1 LDRRER
7 LRIVALLLL
16 FAPTTLFWAT
26 YEQQGNTIVLWA
38 DDHTNRYID
47 LLFWHGEI
55 PITWFQAFNPLLII
69 AFTPFLVRLWS
80 RQAKR
85 GTEPGTITKMSLGC
99 LGVAIANLIMAA
111 AAWNA
116 GGDEASW
123 LWLLAYFVVITLG
136 ELYISPIGLSLV
148 SKLAPVR
155 MVSMLMGLWL
165 ATSFAGNFLAGWL
178 GSFWSGMDKLMFFLM
193 IAGIAALA
201 GAIILLFDRPL
212 RGIVA
217 DQTVAA

>member
-1 LDRRER
+1 
-7 LRIVALLLL
+7 
-16 FAPTTLFWAT
+16 
-26 YEQQGNTIVLWA
+26 
-38 DDHTNRYID
+38 
-47 LLFWHGEI
+47 
-55 PITWFQAFNPLLII
+55 
-69 AFTPFLVRLWS
+69 
-80 RQAKR
+80 
-85 GTEPGTITKMSLGC
+85 
-99 LGVAIANLIMAA
+99 VAIANLIMAG
-111 AAWNA
+111 AAWSA

-201 GAIILLFDRPL
+201 GAVILLFDRPL
-212 RGIVA
+212 RAIVA

>member
-1 LDRRER
+1 
-7 LRIVALLLL
+7 
-16 FAPTTLFWAT
+16 
-26 YEQQGNTIVLWA
+26 
-38 DDHTNRYID
+38 
-47 LLFWHGEI
+47 
-55 PITWFQAFNPLLII
+55 
-69 AFTPFLVRLWS
+69 
-80 RQAKR
+80 
-85 GTEPGTITKMSLGC
+85 
-99 LGVAIANLIMAA
+99 
-111 AAWNA
+111 
-116 GGDEASW
+116 

-201 GAIILLFDRPL
+201 GAVILLFDRPL
-212 RGIVA
+212 RAIVA

>member
-1 LDRRER
+1 
-7 LRIVALLLL
+7 
-16 FAPTTLFWAT
+16 
-26 YEQQGNTIVLWA
+26 
-38 DDHTNRYID
+38 
-47 LLFWHGEI
+47 
-55 PITWFQAFNPLLII
+55 
-69 AFTPFLVRLWS
+69 
-80 RQAKR
+80 
-85 GTEPGTITKMSLGC
+85 MSLGC
-99 LGVAIANLIMAA
+99 LGVAIANLIMAG
-111 AAWNA
+111 AAWSA
-116 GGDEASW
+116 AGDEASW

-201 GAIILLFDRPL
+201 GAVILLFDRPL